1 MSTETLHDCAACGRK
16 NFSSRGL
23 KAHVCRPEKAQQF
36 PMSKPEKQTSA
47 LTVLSAPELRAPAG
61 TIDQLKEAAIG
72 QIEAVARIEGQAA
85 IGGIIAGLTLHRV
98 KASLKHGEFRPWL
111 EQISTSGG
119 HLKLKKSQA
128 SNYMRLAVA
137 FIEEAGADK
146 DNLIA
151 LGDSGEMLDLADTAA
166 GQALASKLKK
176 FAGDNSL
183 NELLIKHGIKGVGLK
198 SSLVSEKADENP
210 ISPEASMQAA
220 REMAWE
226 QSYNAVRQIRAA
238 LSEPD
243 QIQLLNDPKQI
254 ELLKAEL
261 VEVNKLADARLQAL
275 RTISI

>member
-16 NFSSRGL
+16 NFSARGI

-72 QIEAVARIEGQAA
+72 QIEAVARMEGQAA
-85 IGGIIAGLTLHRV
+85 IGGILAGLTLHRV
-98 KASLKHGEFRPWL
+98 KASLKHGEFGPWT
-111 EQISTSGG
+111 EKFTTGEHFKIRKTQVSY
-119 HLKLKKSQA
+119 
-128 SNYMRLAVA
+128 YMRLAVA

-198 SSLVSEKADENP
+198 SSLATEKAEENP